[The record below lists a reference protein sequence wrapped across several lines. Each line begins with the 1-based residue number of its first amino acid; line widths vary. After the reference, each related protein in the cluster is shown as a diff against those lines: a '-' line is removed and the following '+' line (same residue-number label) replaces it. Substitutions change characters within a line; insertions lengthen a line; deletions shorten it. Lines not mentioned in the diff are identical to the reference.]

1 MSLVLKIISTFA
13 FKFFNPKTKKIMKKL
28 FAVLA
33 LVAVMTSCKD
43 KKKDEK
49 TPDATTTTTTT
60 DPNTTTTTTTTTT
73 TSSDV
78 PTFADP
84 EVQAYVNDYTI
95 FVTSYVNAYKA
106 KDMTQIGAMAQKMS
120 DWSSRSMSVS
130 QKLASNPDDAMKFSN
145 YMTKLSEQ
153 LTAAMQMK

>member
-1 MSLVLKIISTFA
+1 
-13 FKFFNPKTKKIMKKL
+13 MKKL

-33 LVAVMTSCKD
+33 LVGVLASCKD

-49 TPDATTTTTTT
+49 MPDATTTTTTT

-73 TSSDV
+73 TSSDA
-78 PTFADP
+78 PKFADA
-84 EVQAYVNDYTI
+84 EVQAYVNDYTA

-106 KDMTQIGAMAQKMS
+106 KDMTQIADMSKKMA

-130 QKLASNPDDAMKFSN
+130 QKLAANPAEATAFAN

-153 LTAAMQMK
+153 LTAAMQIK